1 MEEVEVTQDDLDLL
15 LSGVDDEMLEEND
28 YLLHTIKPSGLN
40 IKLAIE
46 RYKASL
52 TPLQLEKLESK
63 EFLVTILIQHSLN
76 TALFVL
82 QRRVPLE

>member
-1 MEEVEVTQDDLDLL
+1 MEEVTQDDLNLL
-15 LSGVDDEMLEEND
+15 LSGVDDEMLEDNG
-28 YLLHTIKPSGLN
+28 YLLHTIKPSGFN
-40 IKLAIE
+40 IKLGIE

-63 EFLVTILIQHSLN
+63 EFWVTILIQHSLN

-82 QRRVPLE
+82 QRKVPLE